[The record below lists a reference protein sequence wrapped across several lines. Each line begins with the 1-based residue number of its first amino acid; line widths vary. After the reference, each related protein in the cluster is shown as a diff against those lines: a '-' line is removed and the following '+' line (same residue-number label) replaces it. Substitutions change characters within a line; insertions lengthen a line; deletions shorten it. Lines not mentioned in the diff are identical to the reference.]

1 MIENKKTPQDVL
13 DQGELK
19 NVSYPCFDVLEI
31 PITELINRK
40 DEILDFLIKPVVDGH
55 LIKNAECIRENHK
68 YIFTIFYECHWLL
81 KTQKG
86 SHKRS

>member
-1 MIENKKTPQDVL
+1 MIENKKTPQDPR
-13 DQGELK
+13 DQGEQK

-55 LIKNAECIRENHK
+55 LIKNAECIRESHK
-68 YIFTIFYECHWLL
+68 YILTIFYECRWLL
-81 KTQKG
+81 KIQNV

>member
-1 MIENKKTPQDVL
+1 MIENKKTPQDPR
-13 DQGELK
+13 DQGEQK

-68 YIFTIFYECHWLL
+68 YIFTIFYECRWLL
-81 KTQKG
+81 KIQNV